1 MITVHDLAFLHFPEI
16 LDADARRYYSQV
28 RAAVHDA
35 EAVITVSQATRADI
49 AHLLGLQPER
59 IDVVYEAADPRFAPL
74 AVARG
79 EQRVING
86 CRVEAGGFLLFVST
100 VEPRKNLATLLRAL
114 RLCLDR
120 RPGAEYRLIVA
131 GGRGWLDEPI
141 YDLVGELR
149 LREAVHFLGAV
160 SLDDLPWL
168 YSACRLYVNPSL
180 YEGFGLPALEALAC
194 GAASLVADTSSLPEV
209 VGDAARRIPPREV
222 EAWAGAIADLWDDD
236 AARAELSRR
245 GPARAA
251 LFPGA
256 ARRGKRWRFTVASP
270 RRASRF
276 WRGRETLR
284 LLERRVQSGDGQP
297 GFDTLSRLHTLFG
310 DDARQSGKRG
320 QIIVEV
326 GNPHPWRSRIPD
338 LFSGPEGL
346 GGRHVAWRQELLA
359 ATQGIHRHL
368 AGAGGQGNGVGA
380 HLVDQTVGIEVIGAD
395 QHHLHLRDH
404 GHRQG
409 VNHQGDLNAGSR
421 QFAGQGAPFTA
432 RAPLGA
438 DHPEAP
444 ASALRMAQGRPHRGA
459 PAIGKNLAIFGNQAQ
474 GRLGDCR
481 FVDAQPALEIAGRIG
496 HLAARLIGGGGAL
509 QAPEHPVD

>member
-1 MITVHDLAFLHFPEI
+1 MHGAPLPRDPELTMRIGIDARLNAYRQGGIAQYTRQLLTALAAEAPDDIFVALQHYSQRRPLVVATNVERAPLLTPPHNRFEQVSLPLELLPRRLDLLHCPDFIAPRRRPCPAVITVHDLAFLHFPEI

-251 LFPGA
+251 LFS
-256 ARRGKRWRFTVASP
+256 W
-270 RRASRF
+270 RRAA
-276 WRGRETLR
+276 WETLAIY
-284 LLERRVQSGDGQP
+284 RRV
-297 GFDTLSRLHTLFG
+297 
-310 DDARQSGKRG
+310 A
-320 QIIVEV
+320 
-326 GNPHPWRSRIPD
+326 
-338 LFSGPEGL
+338 
-346 GGRHVAWRQELLA
+346 
-359 ATQGIHRHL
+359 
-368 AGAGGQGNGVGA
+368 
-380 HLVDQTVGIEVIGAD
+380 
-395 QHHLHLRDH
+395 
-404 GHRQG
+404 
-409 VNHQGDLNAGSR
+409 
-421 QFAGQGAPFTA
+421 
-432 RAPLGA
+432 
-438 DHPEAP
+438 
-444 ASALRMAQGRPHRGA
+444 AQG
-459 PAIGKNLAIFGNQAQ
+459 Q
-474 GRLGDCR
+474 
-481 FVDAQPALEIAGRIG
+481 
-496 HLAARLIGGGGAL
+496 
-509 QAPEHPVD
+509 